1 MESETL
7 GMPSSSVSKRI
18 SPSGLISL
26 LDGSNS
32 IIAVAPTG
40 ILENL
45 PDVIMF
51 GYGLKFGTS
60 AKPTRPTADIK
71 RTSITAFSP
80 EQCAGSPNVVANPGM
95 VWARTPL
102 LVDSG
107 LPVLFLHQYTVAT
120 HRCVH
125 RNFYRNSLSMSEPR
139 LSFK

>member
-51 GYGLKFGTS
+51 GYGLKFGKCQTNQ
-60 AKPTRPTADIK
+60 TNGG
-71 RTSITAFSP
+71 TSITAFSP

-102 LVDSG
+102 LV
-107 LPVLFLHQYTVAT
+107 
-120 HRCVH
+120 
-125 RNFYRNSLSMSEPR
+125 
-139 LSFK
+139 